1 MRTYA
6 YRIIVSGIVQGVG
19 FRPFIYRIA
28 HKANVKG
35 YVKNMGGSEVE
46 IRIEGN
52 NDGIGEFMRLLFLE
66 LPPEAKIENINMEE
80 TELNLFSDFK
90 ILPSG
95 NEIKE
100 PSIIPPDF
108 SICDECLKEVL
119 NPKDRRYKYPFN
131 SCAYC
136 GPRFSMMYKLPYDRE
151 NTSMIDFPLCD
162 ECRFEYYDPSNERRF
177 DTQGISC
184 PRCGPRLYLESIEG
198 ERIEGDPLTV
208 TVKLIEEGYI
218 IAIKGIGGFHI
229 AADPFN
235 DDVVLKLRERKNR
248 PQKPFAVMALDLPTV
263 EKYAYV
269 SNLERELL
277 KSPQKPIV
285 LLKKKEP
292 YELSKYLSPDLD
304 REGFFLF
311 YTAFHYLLL
320 DYMKNHVLIMT
331 SGNKH
336 GYPMC
341 IDEKCARE
349 KLKGVIDYIL
359 YHNRNIVNRVDDSVI
374 RVSAN
379 RVMFIRRSRGYAPM
393 WIKLKRKVQK
403 PLVAVGA
410 ELQNVGAV
418 AFDDKVVLT
427 QYIGDTDELETLNE
441 LDKYMNLLISWYN
454 VKPKL
459 VIADKNPAYQSTYLA
474 SKLAER
480 FSAELVK
487 IQHHY
492 AHILSV
498 AADYGFEEGVGIAI
512 DGIGYGDDGNGWGGE
527 IIKFN
532 GKNYERKYHLKYVP
546 YVGGDINA
554 IRPERMLALIL
565 STFMSWDEIREIV
578 KLNERELSILEKI
591 VKRSKS
597 FTSSTGRVLDA
608 ASVLLGICKYRTYE
622 GEPAMKLEASAR
634 GGKIL
639 DLEIPI
645 VGEEI
650 NTVKI
655 FEWLL
660 ENKDNKINNLAITVQ
675 YRLGEGLVK
684 AALKLNPERIFV
696 SGGAAV
702 NEYILRGIIENSQGV
717 EILTPRRVPAG
728 DGGIAIGQAYYA
740 TF

>member
-46 IRIEGN
+46 IRIEGSSN
-52 NDGIGEFMRLLFLE
+52 GLGEFLRLLLSE
-66 LPPEAKIENINMEE
+66 LPPVAKIENIKIEE

-95 NEIKE
+95 DEIRE

-136 GPRFSMMYKLPYDRE
+136 GPRYSMMYKLPYDRE

-162 ECRFEYYDPSNERRF
+162 ECKSEYYDPSNERKF
-177 DTQGISC
+177 DAQGISC
-184 PRCGPRLYLESIEG
+184 PRCGPRLYLEGIDG
-198 ERIEGDPLTV
+198 DKVEGDPLMTSA
-208 TVKLIEEGYI
+208 KLLEEGYI
-218 IAIKGIGGFHI
+218 IAVKGIGGFHI

-235 DDVVLKLRERKNR
+235 DDVVIKLRERKNR
-248 PQKPFAVMALDLPTV
+248 PQQPFAVMALDLLTI

-269 SNLERELL
+269 NELEKELL
-277 KSPQKPIV
+277 KYPQRPIV
-285 LLKKKEP
+285 LLRKKEP

-311 YTAFHYLLL
+311 YTALHYLLL
-320 DYMKNHVLIMT
+320 DYIKNHVLIMT
-331 SGNKH
+331 SGNRH
-336 GYPMC
+336 GHPMC
-341 IDEKCARE
+341 TDEKCIRE
-349 KLKGVIDYIL
+349 KLKGVVDYIL
-359 YHNRNIVNRVDDSVI
+359 YHNRKIVNRVDDSVL

-379 RVMFIRRSRGYAPM
+379 RIMFLRRSRGYAPM
-393 WIKLKRKVQK
+393 WIKLKRKVK
-403 PLVAVGA
+403 EPVVAVGA
-410 ELQNVGAV
+410 ELENVGAI

-441 LDKYMNLLISWYN
+441 LDKYLSLLISWYN
-454 VKPKL
+454 IKPKL
-459 VIADKNPAYQSTYLA
+459 VISDKNPAYQSTYLA
-474 SKLAER
+474 SKIAER
-480 FSAELVK
+480 FSAELVQV
-487 IQHHY
+487 QHHY
-492 AHILSV
+492 AHVLSV

-532 GKNYERKYHLKYVP
+532 GKNYERNYHLKYVP

-565 STFMSWDEIREIV
+565 STFMSWDEIRSIV
-578 KLNERELSILEKI
+578 KLDERELNILEKV
-591 VKRSKS
+591 VKKS
-597 FTSSTGRVLDA
+597 TLFTSSTGRVLDA
-608 ASVLLGICKYRTYE
+608 VSAFLGICKYRTYE

-634 GGKIL
+634 DGKVL
-639 DLEIPI
+639 DLEIGI
-645 VGEEI
+645 VDGEI
-650 NTVKI
+650 NTIKI

-660 ENKDNKINNLAITVQ
+660 ENRDKKINDLAMSVQ
-675 YRLGEGLVK
+675 YRLGEALVK

-728 DGGIAIGQAYYA
+728 DGGVALGQAYYA